1 MRPLQRAN
9 AHQRHPVLFAQDLR
23 DQGQGAA
30 GEAEVPP
37 VRRYDSSTDRVYG
50 CTIMYLTPAGRW
62 VQVYERTIAPTSEEA
77 LALAEKI
84 VRADKR
90 RVIQSIEHRKAY
102 EQ

>member
-1 MRPLQRAN
+1 M
-9 AHQRHPVLFAQDLR
+9 
-23 DQGQGAA
+23 
-30 GEAEVPP
+30 
-37 VRRYDSSTDRVYG
+37 RRYDSSTDRVYG
-50 CTIMYLTPAGRW
+50 CMIMYLTPAGRP
-62 VQVYERTIAPTSEEA
+62 VQVYERTMAPTAEEA